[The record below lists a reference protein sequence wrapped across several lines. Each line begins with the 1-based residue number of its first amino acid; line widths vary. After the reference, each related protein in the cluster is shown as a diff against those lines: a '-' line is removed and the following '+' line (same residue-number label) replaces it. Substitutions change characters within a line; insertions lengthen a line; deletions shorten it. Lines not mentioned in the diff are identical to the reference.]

1 MCRCFTLFSRAAVSD
16 LSVKNDQRRL
26 FGISLSCFNRCTD
39 SCKIISVFYLEYTK
53 SIGFKTLCSIFCKCD
68 ICISFDGNIV
78 RVVENDQFSKS

>member
-16 LSVKNDQRRL
+16 LSMKNDQRRS
-26 FGISLSCFNRCTD
+26 FCISLSCFDRCAD
-39 SCKIISVFYLEYTK
+39 SSEVISIFYLEYAK
-53 SIGFKTLCSIFCKCD
+53 SLGLKTLCSIFCKCD

>member
-16 LSVKNDQRRL
+16 LSMKNDKGRSL
-26 FGISLSCFNRCTD
+26 GISLSCFDRCAD
-39 SCKIISVFYLEYTK
+39 SSEVISIFYLEYAK
-53 SIGFKTLCSIFCKCD
+53 SIGLKTLCSIFCKCD